1 MEKFYELLGQDLAN
15 QVKEK
20 LGDTKFFIGE
30 GEFIP
35 KSRFDDVNNQVK
47 DYKSQIATR
56 DSQIDELSKKAQG
69 NTDLLK
75 QIDDLK
81 AANAKASSDYEAKLS
96 AREKEY
102 LIDTALL
109 GAKSKN
115 TKAVKGLLDLEKV
128 VVKDG
133 KLEGLEDQ
141 LVALRKSDAY
151 LFEDIQ
157 KTPTKIGG
165 LDDSI
170 LGKAPN
176 PENSNTKRWNAHKQN
191 KLS

>member
-1 MEKFYELLGQDLAN
+1 M
-15 QVKEK
+15 
-20 LGDTKFFIGE
+20 
-30 GEFIP
+30 
-35 KSRFDDVNNQVK
+35 
-47 DYKSQIATR
+47 
-56 DSQIDELSKKAQG
+56 
-69 NTDLLK
+69 
-75 QIDDLK
+75 
-81 AANAKASSDYEAKLS
+81 
-96 AREKEY
+96 
-102 LIDTALL
+102 
-109 GAKSKN
+109 
-115 TKAVKGLLDLEKV
+115 LDLEKV

-170 LGKAPN
+170 LGKTPQE
-176 PENSNTKRWNAHKQN
+176 PTSTKRWNAHKQN

>member
-35 KSRFDDVNNQVK
+35 KSRFDEVNNQVK
-47 DYKSQIATR
+47 DYKSQIASR

-69 NTDLLK
+69 NTDLQK
-75 QIDDLK
+75 QIEDLK
-81 AANAKASSDYEAKLS
+81 ATNAKNASDYEAKLS
-96 AREKEY
+96 AREKDY
-102 LIDTALL
+102 LIDSALSS
-109 GAKSKN
+109 AKSKN
-115 TKAVKGLLDLEKV
+115 NKAVKGLLDLEKV

-141 LVALRKSDAY
+141 LATLRKSDAY
-151 LFEDIQ
+151 LFNDQ
-157 KTPTKIGG
+157 NPAPKKLGG
-165 LDDSI
+165 LDDFGDN
-170 LGKAPN
+170 GKKDKTDTT
-176 PENSNTKRWNAHKQN
+176 TKRWNAHKQN
-191 KLS
+191 K